1 MAGSG
6 ATPANAARP
15 APAPQP
21 FTRTRAERLAD
32 GRALRR
38 ALARSAH
45 AVLATPDRD
54 VLHLLEQSNHG
65 RLKNLIPIRYGRML
79 HSPFAFMRGAAAVM
93 AHDLGYA
100 PHSGIITQ
108 LCGDCHLN
116 NFGGYASPEREL
128 LFGINDFDETL
139 PGPFEWDLKR
149 LATSFVI
156 AARDQGIP
164 ERDCLE
170 AAQAV
175 ARSYRLRMLE
185 YAQAGVLELW
195 YAKVDVNTLVQISRS
210 PATRRRREKLLRDAG
225 RRNSAVAL
233 EKLADTSGSEPRF
246 IDQPPLIYHPRGRED
261 FHQEIRRFWKHYVGS
276 LPEERRK
283 LLDHFRLADVAVKVV
298 GVGSVGTRCAIALLM
313 ADDGHPLVLQFK
325 EARASVYEPFAGA
338 SCYHNHG
345 LRVVVGQR
353 LMQSQ
358 SDIFLGFSHVDS
370 LKADFYVRQLR
381 DMKVALDFE
390 NMAAEEF
397 VEYAEGCG
405 WVLARAHARSG
416 DPALIAG
423 YLGKSDVFDR
433 AIGAF
438 AHKYADR
445 NEADHAALVAA
456 AKGGRVKAEIEDA
469 ALRKQRFPLPAGPA
483 SDRNR

>member
-1 MAGSG
+1 MARSVH
-6 ATPANAARP
+6 ANLAAD
-15 APAPQP
+15 
-21 FTRTRAERLAD
+21 TRDVVRILERSNRGRLA
-32 GRALRR
+32 
-38 ALARSAH
+38 
-45 AVLATPDRD
+45 
-54 VLHLLEQSNHG
+54 HLV
-65 RLKNLIPIRYGRML
+65 PIRYGRML

-93 AHDLGYA
+93 AHDLGHT
-100 PHSGIITQ
+100 PHAGIITQ

-139 PGPFEWDLKR
+139 PGPFEWDVKR
-149 LATSFVI
+149 LATSFII

-164 ERDCLE
+164 ERHCIE

-175 ARSYRLRMLE
+175 ARSYRTRMLE
-185 YAQAGVLELW
+185 YAAAGVLELW
-195 YAKVDVNTLVQISRS
+195 YAKVDVNTLVRISRS

-225 RRNSAVAL
+225 HRNSAVAL
-233 EKLADTSGSEPRF
+233 EKLTDTSSGEARF

-261 FHQEIRRFWKHYVGS
+261 FHEEIRRFWKHYVES

-283 LLDHFRLADVAVKVV
+283 LLDHFRLLDVAVKVV

-325 EARASVYEPFAGA
+325 EARVSVYEPFAGA
-338 SCYHNHG
+338 SGYHNHG

-397 VEYAEGCG
+397 LEYAEACG

-433 AIGAF
+433 AIAAY

-456 AKGGRVKAEIEDA
+456 VQSGRVKAEIEDA
-469 ALRKQRFPLPAGPA
+469 AVHKQKSRLPSKRAA
-483 SDRNR
+483 VRNHQSLPKT

>member
-1 MAGSG
+1 MRKPPDPKSRRQ
-6 ATPANAARP
+6 TPSPGAARRAD
-15 APAPQP
+15 APY
-21 FTRTRAERLAD
+21 TRSRAERLAA
-32 GRALRR
+32 GRSLRR
-38 ALARSAH
+38 GLARSAH
-45 AVLATPDRD
+45 AEIPADRRD
-54 VLHLLEQSNHG
+54 AVKILEQSNRG
-65 RLKNLIPIRYGRML
+65 RIAHLVPIRYGRML

-93 AHDLGYA
+93 AHDLGGA
-100 PHSGIITQ
+100 PHSTIVTQ

-156 AARDQGIP
+156 AARDQNIP
-164 ERDCLE
+164 ERHCIE

-175 ARSYRLRMLE
+175 ARSYRTRMLE
-185 YAQAGVLELW
+185 YAQAGVLDLW
-195 YAKVDVNTLVQISRS
+195 YARVDVNTLVQISRS
-210 PATRRRREKLLRDAG
+210 PATRRRRERLLRDAG

-233 EKLADTSGSEPRF
+233 DKLADTRGGELRF
-246 IDQPPLIYHPRGRED
+246 IDQPPLIYHARGRED
-261 FHQEIRRFWKHYVGS
+261 FHEEIRRFWKHYVES

-283 LLDHFRLADVAVKVV
+283 LLDHFRLLDVAMKVV

-313 ADDGHPLVLQFK
+313 AEDGHPLLLQFK
-325 EARASVYEPFAGA
+325 EARTSVYEPFAGA
-338 SCYHNHG
+338 SRYHNHG

-370 LKADFYVRQLR
+370 LGADFYVRQLR

-390 NMAAEEF
+390 NMSAEEF
-397 VEYAEGCG
+397 IEYGEACG

-416 DPALIAG
+416 DPGLIAG

-433 AIGAF
+433 AIGEF

-456 AKGGRVKAEIEDA
+456 VKSGRVRAEIESA
-469 ALRKQRFPLPAGPA
+469 PA
-483 SDRNR
+483 RH

>member
-1 MAGSG
+1 M
-6 ATPANAARP
+6 PAARN
-15 APAPQP
+15 AKSIAARAS
-21 FTRTRAERLAD
+21 RTASIPTFAD
-32 GRALRR
+32 RIAAGKALR
-38 ALARSAH
+38 AQMPRSAQ
-45 AVLATPDRD
+45 ASLSTSRRD
-54 VLHLLEQSNHG
+54 PVQLLQASNAGRVTHLV
-65 RLKNLIPIRYGRML
+65 PIRYGRML

-93 AHDLGYA
+93 AHDLGQG
-100 PHSGIITQ
+100 PHTGIVTQ

-139 PGPFEWDLKR
+139 PGPFEWDVKR

-156 AARDQGIP
+156 AAREQKIP
-164 ERDCLE
+164 QRQCIE

-175 ARSYRLRMLE
+175 ARSYRTRLLE
-185 YAQAGVLELW
+185 YAKAGVLDLW
-195 YAKVDVNTLVQISRS
+195 YAKVDVNTLVQISKS
-210 PATRRRREKLLRDAG
+210 PQTRRRREKLLHDAG
-225 RRNSAVAL
+225 HSALAL
-233 EKLADTSGSEPRF
+233 DQLANTRSGVPRF
-246 IDQPPLIYHPRGRED
+246 IDRPPLIYHPQGRED
-261 FHQEIRRFWKHYVGS
+261 FHEEIRRFWKHYVES

-313 ADDGHPLVLQFK
+313 ADDGQALVLQFK
-325 EARASVYEPFAGA
+325 EARASVYEAFAGRSA
-338 SCYHNHG
+338 YHNHG

-390 NMAAEEF
+390 DMSAEEF
-397 VEYAEGCG
+397 IEYAEACG

-416 DPALIAG
+416 DPGLIAG
-423 YLGKSDVFDR
+423 YLGGSDVFDR
-433 AIGAF
+433 AIGSF
-438 AHKYADR
+438 AHRYADR
-445 NEADHAALVAA
+445 NEADYAVLVAA
-456 AKGGRVKAEIEDA
+456 VKEGRLKATVESAPTRKSKARGKRVDA
-469 ALRKQRFPLPAGPA
+469 PARRK
-483 SDRNR
+483 